1 MEKKYIAAL
10 DQGTTSSRIILFD
23 GQGRRVSGGQRE
35 FKQRYPR
42 PGWVEH
48 DTRDIL
54 HSVVESWRE
63 ALSSGGVRADEIAA
77 IGIAN
82 QRETVVVWD
91 KFTGKPVYNAIVWQC
106 RRTAEFCEM
115 LKNTRG
121 QFIYERTGLTVDA
134 YFSASKIKWILD
146 NVPYARRRAEKGELL
161 FGTMDCY
168 LIWLMTEGRVH
179 ATDYT
184 NASRTLLFNIHTKQW
199 DEALCELFGVPRCM
213 LPEVLPSGGNFGKAT
228 AKWLGADIPVCAAVG
243 DQQAALFGQ
252 RCVKEGDVKNTY
264 GTGCFLL
271 MNTGKR
277 AVRSQNGLVT
287 TLSATLDEP
296 DYVLEGSVFVGG
308 AVVQWLRDE
317 MGFISSS
324 AESEKLALSVPDTG
338 GVSFV
343 PAFVGLGAPY
353 WDTECRGMIY
363 GITRGTG
370 RAHIVRAALESIAL
384 QTFDVVHAMEQD
396 LRADISRLCVDGGA
410 SANDFLM
417 QFQADMLGVPVERPA
432 VTETTALGAAYL
444 AGLVCGFYK
453 NLDSL
458 AEGAEPPTVFEPKA
472 DDAARA
478 EKLSAWESA
487 LDRVLLRGNR

>member
-1 MEKKYIAAL
+1 MEKKYIAAI
-10 DQGTTSSRIILFD
+10 DQGTTSSRVILFD
-23 GQGRRVSGGQRE
+23 GRGNRVSGGQRE
-35 FKQRYPR
+35 FRQCYPR

-54 HSVVESWRE
+54 RSVIESWKE
-63 ALSSGGVRADEIAA
+63 ALSSGGVRAEEIAA

-91 KFTGKPVYNAIVWQC
+91 KFTGKPVYNAVVWQC
-106 RRTAEFCEM
+106 RRTAEFCET

-121 QFIYERTGLTVDA
+121 QFIYDRTGLTVDA

-146 NVPYARRRAEKGELL
+146 NVPFARRRAEKGELL
-161 FGTMDCY
+161 FGTIDCY

-184 NASRTLLFNIHTKQW
+184 NASRTMLFNIHTKRW
-199 DEALCELFGVPRCM
+199 DDALCELFGVPRAM
-213 LPEVLPSGGNFGKAT
+213 LPEVRPSGGDFGTAS
-228 AKWLGADIPVCAAVG
+228 AKWPGAEIPVRAAVG

-317 MGFISSS
+317 MGLISSS

-353 WDTECRGMIY
+353 WDPECRGMIY

-410 SANDFLM
+410 SANNFLM

-444 AGLVCGFYK
+444 AGLACGFYK
-453 NLDSL
+453 DLDAL
-458 AEGAEPPTVFEPKA
+458 AAGAEPPTVFEPKA

-478 EKLSAWESA
+478 EKLSAWEAA
-487 LDRVLLRGNR
+487 LGRVLLRGNG

>member
-1 MEKKYIAAL
+1 MEKKYIAAI
-10 DQGTTSSRIILFD
+10 DQGTTSSRVILFD
-23 GQGRRVSGGQRE
+23 GRGNRVSGGQRE
-35 FKQRYPR
+35 FRQCYPR

-54 HSVVESWRE
+54 RSVIESWKE
-63 ALSSGGVRADEIAA
+63 ALSSGGVRAEEIAA

-91 KFTGKPVYNAIVWQC
+91 KFTGKPVYNAVVWQC
-106 RRTAEFCEM
+106 RRTAEFCET

-121 QFIYERTGLTVDA
+121 QFIYDRTGLTVDA

-146 NVPYARRRAEKGELL
+146 NVPFARRRAEKGELL
-161 FGTMDCY
+161 FGTIDCY

-184 NASRTLLFNIHTKQW
+184 NASRTMLFNIHTKRW
-199 DEALCELFGVPRCM
+199 DDALCELFGVPRAM
-213 LPEVLPSGGNFGKAT
+213 LPEVRPSGGDFGTAS
-228 AKWLGADIPVCAAVG
+228 AKWPGAEIPVRAAVG

-308 AVVQWLRDE
+308 AVVQWLRD
-317 MGFISSS
+317 GLGVIKSSS
-324 AESEKLALSVPDTG
+324 EVEALAASAPTTE
-338 GVSFV
+338 GVYFV
-343 PAFVGLGAPY
+343 PALTGLGAPW
-353 WDTECRGMIY
+353 WDQYARGQIT
-363 GITRGTG
+363 GISRGTTA
-370 RAHIVRAALESIAL
+370 AHIARAALEGIAF
-384 QTFDVVHAMEQD
+384 QTMDIVQAMAD
-396 LRADISRLCVDGGA
+396 DAHLTLREIKVDGGA
-410 SANDFLM
+410 SRNNLMM
-417 QFQADMLGVPVERPA
+417 QFQADILGIPVIRPA
-432 VTETTALGAAYL
+432 TTETTALGAAFL
-444 AGLVCGFYK
+444 AGLATGYWSG
-453 NLDSL
+453 LDELRSL
-458 AEGAEPPTVFEPKA
+458 TESAQRFEPHMEA
-472 DDAARA
+472 ERMQVAIAGWRDALRRT
-478 EKLSAWESA
+478 LSNYG
-487 LDRVLLRGNR
+487 R